1 MNSTQTD
8 YPYMSGQNQGNTD
21 PTAIMGRRIGAY
33 VIDVG
38 LATAVTLAVGFAALL
53 VAFFQLA
60 TVEDVVDNATA
71 IRICDEYN
79 TFASTDI
86 CIPLGTEVLV
96 LEQEQYGPLW
106 STTLI
111 WTALS
116 AVIFGLLNHVLLG
129 WLAGG
134 SLGKLMLGLRV
145 VDNATFKKAR
155 FLKHLFRHVLW
166 IVDNIPA
173 IFPLV
178 GLICGLTSKGH
189 RRVGDMA
196 AKTLVVRKEH
206 LGKPV
211 LVTGVNDAAMIS
223 VMQIPQAWGPPR
235 QQPPSLASTPTV
247 AEPVPVEAVSPSP
260 YAPPTEPSAEPEGQS
275 ETPTKSTIETPEPTE
290 TRPELAT
297 EQQTSTPDQASQP
310 GVDEPM
316 WDEARQ
322 AYIQWDPQ
330 LEAWMEW
337 SDTQGRW
344 IPISV

>member
-1 MNSTQTD
+1 MNSNQTD
-8 YPYMSGQNQGNTD
+8 YPYLSGQNQGITD
-21 PTAIMGRRIGAY
+21 PTAIMGRRSGAY
-33 VIDVG
+33 VIDIG
-38 LATAVTLAVGFAALL
+38 LATAVTVAVVIATLIVTFS
-53 VAFFQLA
+53 QLA
-60 TVEDVVDNATA
+60 TVEDVGDNATA
-71 IRICDEYN
+71 IRVCDEYN
-79 TFASTDI
+79 VLGSTGL

-96 LEQEQYGPLW
+96 LEEEQYGPLW
-106 STTLI
+106 RTTFI

-223 VMQIPQAWGPPR
+223 VMQIPPAWGPPR

-247 AEPVPVEAVSPSP
+247 AEPVEAVSPSP
-260 YAPPTEPSAEPEGQS
+260 YAPPTEPSAEPEDQT

-290 TRPELAT
+290 TRSELAT
-297 EQQTSTPDQASQP
+297 EQQTSTPDPVSRP